1 MTHDTNSRSG
11 SAEAEEPQT
20 EASNS
25 VMQQSN
31 QSDAQ
36 YALEL
41 ADAHL
46 HGEIDDCDC
55 DHDDDHEDDD
65 DDEPSEPRFPGLRKS
80 SRSVIANWL
89 IDNPL
94 KEPLAPIFAAA
105 SDCVL
110 VETPDVSWCD
120 PLQDAIVHRLREPN
134 RLRSRHESVISV
146 TDTHRRGQKDAI
158 RRQAISVLSGGQPLV
173 ILCDTPHANMPKEI
187 LGLIDTHARIT
198 GFSDEELRAIVTE
211 LAGADPGPLDATL
224 LHGLSF
230 DQICGALR
238 LGDNAARMMRRVKVV
253 REAAHQTKSVAAP
266 KLDSLHGYGEAK
278 RWGLR
283 LAREI
288 DRFRAGQISLSD
300 LPRGLLLSGPPG
312 CGKTLF
318 AQSLAATCATPIV
331 ETSVAQWFQDGDGHL
346 GDVMSAIKRVFSQ
359 AHRQPKPVILFID
372 ECDALID
379 PTAKAAS
386 QTHAQWWNTVRA
398 GVLSAVDGA
407 GTEPGLILIGACNFP
422 EIVDAALRRSGRLD
436 KHIRIPPPDP
446 EALAGM
452 LRDAFGTLLPDADY
466 SRLAQ
471 LAIGMTGADIARIAR
486 EVHAQI
492 RDLDRSIVESDIEAA
507 LMPKDDRS
515 PEQIRRTAIHEAG
528 HAFAAHLFGRDVIF
542 MRLGTTN
549 QPDHAGSVMLS
560 RPGIFTR
567 ELLHEEVVI
576 ALSGRA
582 AEHVF
587 GLDVS
592 SGASVDLT
600 DATELL
606 VRAHCNF
613 GLGETLDSVA
623 QSTSIPQLLFSDERL
638 KRIVSAELDSLWKRA
653 CMIMRDNRHVVE
665 AISDALIERRTLAGD
680 EIAAIVFAHDDADTG
695 IDVI

>member
-1 MTHDTNSRSG
+1 MTHDPKNASISEQPACAQPG
-11 SAEAEEPQT
+11 SNEGATPRG
-20 EASNS
+20 NL
-25 VMQQSN
+25 
-31 QSDAQ
+31 SDAQ

-46 HGEIDDCDC
+46 HGEVDDC
-55 DHDDDHEDDD
+55 DHDDDHDHDDD
-65 DDEPSEPRFPGLRKS
+65 AVEPSFPSLRKS

-89 IDNPL
+89 INNPL
-94 KEPLAPIFAAA
+94 KEPLAPIFAGT

-110 VETPDVSWCD
+110 VETPDMSWCD
-120 PLQDAIVHRLREPN
+120 PLEDAIVHRLREPN
-134 RLRSRHESVISV
+134 RLRNRHESVISV
-146 TDTHRRGQKDAI
+146 TDTHRRDQKNAI
-158 RRQAISVLSGGQPLV
+158 KRQAISVLSSGQPLV
-173 ILCDTPHANMPKEI
+173 ILCDTPHANLPKEI
-187 LGLIDTHARIT
+187 LGLIDKHATIT
-198 GFSDEELRAIVTE
+198 GFSDDELRAIVTN
-211 LAGADPGPLDATL
+211 LSGADPGPLDATL
-224 LHGLSF
+224 IHGLSF

-238 LGDNAARMMRRVKVV
+238 LGDNAARMMQRVKAV

-266 KLDSLHGYGEAK
+266 KLDTLHGYGEAK
-278 RWGLR
+278 EWGLR

-288 DRFRAGQISLSD
+288 DRYRAGQISLSD

-331 ETSVAQWFQDGDGHL
+331 ATSVAQWFQDGDGHL

-359 AHRQPKPVILFID
+359 AHRQPKPVILFLD

-379 PTAKAAS
+379 PAAKAAN

-422 EIVDAALRRSGRLD
+422 EMIDAALRRSGRLD
-436 KHIRIPPPDP
+436 KHIRIPLPDP

-492 RDLDRSIVESDIEAA
+492 RDLDRPIAESDIEAA
-507 LMPKDDRS
+507 LMPRDHRS

-528 HAFAAHLFGRDVIF
+528 HAFAAYLFGRDVISV
-542 MRLGTTN
+542 RLGSTN
-549 QPDHAGSVMLS
+549 QPERVGSVMLS
-560 RPGIFTR
+560 RPGTFTR

-587 GLDVS
+587 ELGVS

-600 DATELL
+600 EATELL
-606 VRAHCNF
+606 VRGHCNF

-623 QSTSIPQLLFSDERL
+623 YNTPIPQLLFSDERL
-638 KRIVSAELDSLWKRA
+638 KRIVSAELDRLWKRA
-653 CMIMRDNRHVVE
+653 CSIMHDNRDIVE
-665 AISDALIERRTLAGD
+665 AISDALIKRRTLAGD
-680 EIAAIVFAHDDADTG
+680 EIAEIALIHDDADTG
-695 IDVI
+695 IDAI